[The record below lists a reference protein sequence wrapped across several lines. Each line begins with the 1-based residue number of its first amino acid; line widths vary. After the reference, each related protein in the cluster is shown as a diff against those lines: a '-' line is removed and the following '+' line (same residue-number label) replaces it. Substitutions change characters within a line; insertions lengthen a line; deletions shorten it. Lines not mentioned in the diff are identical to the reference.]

1 MSFINLENVSLS
13 YNAVRKEEP
22 IIENLNIEIEKSEFT
37 VFLGI
42 SGCGKSSILNM
53 IAGFV
58 KPTSGIIK
66 VNDVEVKEPGPER
79 GMVFQSYDAP
89 LFRWLT
95 TKQNVIFGL
104 KCSNKEKDEIAQ
116 KYIKLVHLEGNENKY
131 PSELSGGMKQRVQ
144 LARIWSR
151 DSLVLLMDEPFA
163 SLDAITKEILQKELQ
178 SLWIKT
184 KKTVVYVTHSI
195 EEAVV
200 LGGRILVMTG
210 GPRAN
215 IKKEVK
221 ISLQYPRDPLS
232 AEVIRYIRDLKSDI
246 EEEAIKKERK
256 SYGKI

>member
-1 MSFINLENVSLS
+1 MSFIKLENVSL
-13 YNAVRKEEP
+13 YYDILQKEEP
-22 IIENLNIEIEKSEFT
+22 IIENLNIEIKRSEFT

-53 IAGFV
+53 IAGFINPS
-58 KPTSGIIK
+58 KGTIT
-66 VNDVEVKEPGPER
+66 VNGTEVKEPGPER
-79 GMVFQSYDAP
+79 GMIFQSYDAP

-95 TKQNVIFGL
+95 TKQNVVFGL
-104 KCSNKEKDEIAQ
+104 RCSDKEKEEIAQ
-116 KYIKLVHLEGNENKY
+116 KYIKMVHLSGNENKY

-144 LARIWSR
+144 LARIWAR

-163 SLDAITKEILQKELQ
+163 SLDAITKEILQEELQ
-178 SLWIKT
+178 SIWLKT

-200 LGGRILVMTG
+200 LGGRILIMTG

-221 ISLQYPRDPLS
+221 INLKYPRDPLS
-232 AEVIRYIRDLKSDI
+232 SSVIKYIKDLKKDI
-246 EEEAIKKERK
+246 EEEALKKEEI
-256 SYGKI
+256 SIS